1 MTPAD
6 RSRRAAARA
15 ASELGPVLRAFDA
28 ATGCAAALWEAA
40 SSGRALA
47 ASRDGLRAPE
57 GALRAAAPSAAA
69 DGRRALASDA
79 GALIATPLSAAS
91 SAWLV
96 VGPGPEG
103 APLGL
108 YVDMLLPMVARHVQA
123 FAEVEQAAQ
132 ELTERYEEIN
142 LLYTIS
148 EILGRAVTLEETA
161 ATILTEVS
169 ETVGARRAAIFVH
182 DRVTGTLQAAAALGA
197 ESDTLAPVRTDDTA
211 SLTARVFR
219 TLHPVIEE
227 PAPPGGALG
236 DSSGVSL
243 GAATG
248 PAPAAEAALREGA
261 TLGVPIVWS
270 TPAGGDPL
278 GVVLLSGRRGGQQ
291 FTAGDLK
298 LVTAIASQIAAA
310 IQNARLVRA
319 SLQQQRFAQEMALAH
334 DLQMALLPRADV
346 VAPEAQVAA
355 RVVPAESVGGDFYH
369 LFRLPGG
376 RTGVMIGDVSSHGY
390 RAALIMA
397 LAMSAAAIHA
407 QDAGDP
413 GRTLAAVLRSVGDEL
428 ASTEMFIST
437 FYAVVDPVRGELH
450 YANAGHPHA
459 FVVTPEGAVERLP
472 AGAPPLGLVPVA
484 PAAAV
489 RPWRA
494 GQDLLLLFTDGVS
507 DARDRTGAVLGEA
520 PVLEAVRAAG
530 AGEPADV
537 LRRAFE
543 VLDAHT
549 DGAPLRD
556 DLTLLALRS

>member
-1 MTPAD
+1 VTATAD
-6 RSRRAAARA
+6 RARRAATRA
-15 ASELGPVLRAFDA
+15 AGDLAPVLRAFEA
-28 ATGCAAALWEAA
+28 ATGCAAAVWDSAGG
-40 SSGRALA
+40 GRLLA
-47 ASRDGLRAPE
+47 ASPGGTPGPTTGAAIDGFRAVRTPLPTDR
-57 GALRAAAPSAAA
+57 GVLVAAPLPGTPAVWVLVGPAT
-69 DGRRALASDA
+69 A
-79 GALIATPLSAAS
+79 GASVDACADL
-91 SAWLV
+91 LV
-96 VGPGPEG
+96 PV
-103 APLGL
+103 
-108 YVDMLLPMVARHVQA
+108 VARHVQSA
-123 FAEVEQAAQ
+123 AEVEQAAQ

-148 EILGRAVTLEETA
+148 EILGRTVTLEETA

-182 DRVTGTLQAAAALGA
+182 DRVTGTLQAVAALGA
-197 ESDTLAPVRTDDTA
+197 EADGLAPVRTDDLA

-219 TLHPVIEE
+219 TLHPVIAER
-227 PAPPGGALG
+227 PAPGE
-236 DSSGVSL
+236 
-243 GAATG
+243 AAG
-248 PAPAAEAALREGA
+248 APAGEAALRDGA
-261 TLGVPIVWS
+261 TLAVPILWS

-319 SLQQQRFAQEMALAH
+319 SLQQQRLAQEMALAH

-346 VAPEAQVAA
+346 VAPEARVAA

-369 LFRLPGG
+369 LFRLGGG

-407 QDAGDP
+407 QDSGDP

-437 FYAVVDPVRGELH
+437 FYAVVDPARGELH

-459 FVVTPEGAVERLP
+459 FVVSAEGWAERLP

-494 GQDLLLLFTDGVS
+494 GRDLLLLFTDGVS
-507 DARDRTGAVLGEA
+507 DARDRAGVVLGEG
-520 PVLEAVRAAG
+520 PVLDAVCAA
-530 AGEPADV
+530 AAAEPAEV

-549 DGAPLRD
+549 EGAPLRD
-556 DLTLLALRS
+556 DLTMLALRS